1 MKMYKIFGAVSVFGG
16 LIGSACLC
24 GAIECRTSI
33 FWPVLILLVSGVC
46 GYVAYRE
53 TGRYFEYYEYDE

>member
-1 MKMYKIFGAVSVFGG
+1 MKMYKIFGAVSILGG
-16 LIGSACLC
+16 LIGSACFC

-33 FWPVLILLVSGVC
+33 LWPVLILLVSGVC

-53 TGRYFEYYEYDE
+53 TGGYFEYDEYDE